1 MTFLEQ
7 LDQDM
12 VDNHFRLSEFGEL
25 VTYIPATG
33 SAVQIPA
40 IYDEPA
46 LSENLGAEVEAISH
60 QPRIFCRRSD
70 LPSGSP
76 SRGDRVEVTA
86 NLFHPAKTL
95 EVISTAN
102 EKLGHVELI
111 LQGNNAP
118 AKANT

>member
-1 MTFLEQ
+1 MTFIEQ
-7 LDQDM
+7 LNLDM
-12 VDNHFRLSEFGEL
+12 TDNHFRLSEFGEL
-25 VTYIPATG
+25 ITYKSSSG
-33 SAVQIPA
+33 SAVQFPA

-70 LPSGSP
+70 LPGGSP
-76 SRGDRVEVTA
+76 SRGDRVEVSA

-95 EVISTAN
+95 EVVSTAN

-111 LQGNNAP
+111 LQ
-118 AKANT
+118 AN

>member
-1 MTFLEQ
+1 MDFLEQ

-12 VDNHFRLSEFGEL
+12 VANHFRLSEFGEV
-25 VTYIPATG
+25 VTYIPAAG
-33 SAVQIPA
+33 SAIQIPA

-46 LSENLGAEVEAISH
+46 LTENLGAELEAISH

-70 LPSGSP
+70 LPTGSP

-86 NLFHPAKTL
+86 NLFHSAKTL

-111 LQGNNAP
+111 LQGN
-118 AKANT
+118 